1 MSNEVWHRRL
11 MSVEKPLVGVISD
24 RRQIDSAH
32 YFHMIGEK
40 YLQALVDAAGVYP
53 VGLPSLTDGLDSLE
67 ILGRLDGLFLT
78 GSPSNVEPER
88 YEGRAS
94 QPGTWHDP
102 DRDAAALRLIP
113 AAVQS
118 GLPLFAVCRG
128 FQEMN
133 VALGG
138 TLHQLVHEIP
148 GFHNHKENPDDP
160 LDVQYGPSH
169 TVSFAPGGLL
179 RKITGQRDATVNSLH
194 SQAVDRLADGLSVE
208 ATADDG
214 LIEGFV
220 VRDASAFALGV
231 QWHPEWQV
239 HADEASTAIFR
250 AFGEACRK
258 RRAGDR

>member
-1 MSNEVWHRRL
+1 
-11 MSVEKPLVGVISD
+11 MSVEKPLVGVVSD

-53 VGLPSLTDGLDSLE
+53 VGLDLLE

-78 GSPSNVEPER
+78 GNPSNVEPER
-88 YEGRAS
+88 YKGHPS
-94 QPGTWHDP
+94 K
-102 DRDAAALRLIP
+102 
-113 AAVQS
+113 S
-118 GLPLFAVCRG
+118 
-128 FQEMN
+128 
-133 VALGG
+133 G
-138 TLHQLVHEIP
+138 TLH
-148 GFHNHKENPDDP
+148 DP
-160 LDVQYGPSH
+160 E
-169 TVSFAPGGLL
+169 
-179 RKITGQRDATVNSLH
+179 RDATVNSLH

-220 VRDASAFALGV
+220 VRDAPGFALGV

-239 HADEASTAIFR
+239 HADEVSTSIFR

-258 RRAGDR
+258 

>member
-1 MSNEVWHRRL
+1 MSA
-11 MSVEKPLVGVISD
+11 EKPLVGVVSD

-53 VGLPSLTDGLDSLE
+53 VGLPSLTDGLDIPE

-88 YEGRAS
+88 YDGHS
-94 QPGTWHDP
+94 SKSGTRHDP
-102 DRDAAALRLIP
+102 ERDAAALSLIP

-133 VALGG
+133 VAFGG

-148 GFHNHKENPDDP
+148 GFHSHKENPDDP

-169 TVSFAPGGLL
+169 KVSFAPAGML
-179 RKITGQRDATVNSLH
+179 RRITGQSDATVNSLH
-194 SQAVDRLADGLSVE
+194 SQAVDRLADELSVE

-214 LIEGFV
+214 LIEGFI
-220 VRDASAFALGV
+220 VRDAPAFALGV

-239 HADEASTAIFR
+239 QADEASTAIFR

-258 RRAGDR
+258 QRAADH

>member
-1 MSNEVWHRRL
+1 M
-11 MSVEKPLVGVISD
+11 VGVVSD

-32 YFHMIGEK
+32 YFHIIGEK

-53 VGLPSLTDGLDSLE
+53 VGLPSLIDGLDLLE

-78 GSPSNVEPER
+78 GNPSNVEPER
-88 YEGRAS
+88 YKGHPS
-94 QPGTWHDP
+94 KSGTLHDP
-102 DRDAAALRLIP
+102 ERDAAALRLIP

-133 VALGG
+133 VAFGG
-138 TLHQLVHEIP
+138 SLHQLVHEIP
-148 GFHNHKENPDDP
+148 GYHNHKENPDDP

-169 TVSFAPGGLL
+169 KVSFAPGGLL
-179 RKITGQRDATVNSLH
+179 EKITGQRDATVNSLH

-220 VRDASAFALGV
+220 VRDAPAFALGV

-239 HADEASTAIFR
+239 RADEASTAIFR
-250 AFGEACRK
+250 AFGEACLK
-258 RRAGDR
+258 QRAEDH